1 MDRWVKFSI
10 HYAAYH
16 GYVSLGVCGLGVICN
31 VFNIIVLT
39 RANMI
44 STTNYILTA
53 LAMSDLLT
61 MLSYIPFALQF
72 YVMHGLE
79 PSAVRNSQP
88 WAHFFLFHVNFTVT
102 THTTSI
108 WLGVVLS
115 VFRYA
120 YVHLGGAR
128 GDGTFSCGFHRAKH
142 AVVAVYLGS
151 IILLVPNYLSLTVR
165 SHSHYNERSNTSEEL
180 YDIVSI
186 DTNGAY
192 GHRVTTVNFWIH
204 AVVIKLIPCA
214 LMLLFGLLLISTM
227 RHSHRKSARLRTSS
241 TRMQLQRQRL
251 REHQRTTSMLVVII
265 ILFLLTELP
274 QGILALCSGL
284 RPGFF
289 EDYYVPLGDVM
300 DIVALV
306 NNGINFTLY
315 CSMSKQFRTTF
326 LQLFCPQCL
335 PPDKRKRPIPPSPV
349 RSDKI
354 SYLEFSLLAFVL
366 RPHCTYGVALE
377 V

>member
-1 MDRWVKFSI
+1 MPPNDSVLELNSSRELNDLVFFSM
-10 HYAAYH
+10 HYASYH
-16 GYVSLGVCGLGVICN
+16 GYASLVVCVLGAICN

-39 RANMI
+39 RPNMI
-44 STTNYILTA
+44 SVTNYILTA

-79 PSAVRNSQP
+79 ASPARNSQA
-88 WAHFFLFHVNFTVT
+88 WAYFFLFHVNFTVT

-108 WLGVVLS
+108 WLGVILS

-120 YVHLGGAR
+120 YIRLGGAQGER
-128 GDGTFSCGFHRAKH
+128 TVHCGFHRAKH
-142 AVVAVYLGS
+142 AVVAVYLGA
-151 IILLVPNYLSLTVR
+151 IVLLIPNYLSLTVR
-165 SHSHYNERSNTSEEL
+165 SLDHYIEVLNVTDVF

-186 DTNGAY
+186 DTNGEY
-192 GHRVTTVNFWIH
+192 GSRVTTINFWIH

-227 RHSHRKSARLRTSS
+227 RHSHRKSVRLRTAS
-241 TRMQLQRQRL
+241 TRLQAHRQRM
-251 REHQRTTSMLVVII
+251 REHQRTTSMLVLII

-289 EDYYVPLGDVM
+289 EEYYVPLGDVM
-300 DIVALV
+300 DIVALI

-326 LQLFCPQCL
+326 LQLFCPCCL
-335 PPDKRKRPIPPSPV
+335 PADQRLRSPAPNPVSTPIT
-349 RSDKI
+349 
-354 SYLEFSLLAFVL
+354 L
-366 RPHCTYGVALE
+366 R
-377 V
+377 